1 MFVQLLKTASALT
14 TNYRPTSVLPS
25 FSKIFEKLVAQAN
38 RLSDQVLHI
47 NQQQYGFRSEHD
59 TRMAVI
65 EMVDKI
71 NEAN

>member
-14 TNYRPTSVLPS
+14 TNYRPASVLPS
-25 FSKIFEKLVAQAN
+25 FSKNIRKLVYQAN

-65 EMVDKI
+65 QMVDKI